1 MIIRKILRKYF
12 AALFVLAT
20 LMAVFHHHSDLEVHE
35 DCQICSI
42 SSNIFDG
49 DIQREPV
56 YLPTLGQTLCFVPV
70 STLFIYIN
78 EIYTP
83 RNPRAPPSYS

>member
-12 AALFVLAT
+12 ATLFILAT
-20 LMAVFHHHSDLEVHE
+20 LMAVFHHHSDFKVHE

-49 DIQREPV
+49 DIQREPL
-56 YLPTLGQTLCFVPV
+56 YLPALEQSHSFVPAF
-70 STLFIYIN
+70 TLFLYKD
-78 EIYTP
+78 ELYTP
-83 RNPRAPPSYS
+83 RNPRAPPKYS